1 MNFAE
6 LLRSESKWTKTENN
20 ADALNTTSAALLDMF
35 SSLAAMRGRS
45 DSELIKKFEL
55 AYLEDPLGALRC
67 LFYVRDIRG
76 GQGERNIF
84 HVLLHHIALRYPELV
99 RFNLPCIPHYGRWD
113 DLYALISTPVEQ
125 EMWGFMNAQL
135 MQDVRNMM
143 LGKPVSLLAKW
154 LKKANSSNA
163 GTKKLGIYTAK
174 KLGYPVYEY
183 KRISSQLRKHMKVTE
198 IDMSARQWENI
209 DYSAVPSRA
218 MMIYRKAFFAH
229 DPQRFQAYLEAV
241 ANGKKVIH
249 SSTLYPYDI
258 VEKIL
263 YKHDRSPV
271 LEAQWKAL
279 PNYVSEDANMLVM
292 ADVSGSMIGRP
303 MASAIALAMYFAE
316 RNHGAYHNLFMTFS
330 ATPQIVELKGAD
342 LFDKVQFLDKA
353 PWGYNTN
360 FMTAMQLVLDIAVR
374 NQCSQQELPKA
385 LICITDMEFDSAHKI
400 NRGTFSQHIKQMFAS
415 HGYTAPVLVFW
426 NVDSRNDVFHAD
438 ANADNVILVSGQA
451 ASTFE
456 RIIKFLKQGRIPTPT
471 EMMYS
476 VLNSERYEM
485 VQLPKH

>member
-6 LLRSESKWTKTENN
+6 LLRSESKWTKTENM
-20 ADALNTTSAALLDMF
+20 ADALNTTSSALLDMF
-35 SSLAAMRGRS
+35 SSLAAMRDRP
-45 DSELIKKFEL
+45 DLELIKKFEL

-76 GQGERNIF
+76 GQGERHTF

-125 EMWGFMNAQL
+125 EMWSFVNAQL
-135 MQDVRNMM
+135 TQDMNNMM

-163 GTKKLGIYTAK
+163 DTKKLGIYSAK
-174 KLGYPVYEY
+174 KLGYSVYEY
-183 KRISSQLRKHMKVTE
+183 KRISSKLRKHIKVTE
-198 IDMSARQWENI
+198 VDMSTRQWENI
-209 DYSAVPSRA
+209 DYSSVPSRA
-218 MMIYRKAFFAH
+218 MMIYRKAFLAH
-229 DPQRFQAYLEAV
+229 DSQRFQAYLDAV
-241 ANGKKVIH
+241 ANGNQVIH

-263 YKHDRSPV
+263 YKHERSQV
-271 LEAQWKAL
+271 LEAQWNSL
-279 PNYVSEDANMLVM
+279 PNYVSEDSNMLVM
-292 ADVSGSMIGRP
+292 ADVSGSMRGRP
-303 MASAIALAMYFAE
+303 MASSIALAMYFAE

-330 ATPQIVELKGAD
+330 GTPQIVELKGAD
-342 LFDKVQFLDKA
+342 LFDKVQFINKA
-353 PWGYNTN
+353 PWGYNTD
-360 FMTAMQLVLDIAVR
+360 FMAAMELILDIAVR
-374 NQCSQQELPKA
+374 NHCTQQELPKA
-385 LICITDMEFDSAHKI
+385 LICITDMEFDLADKI
-400 NRGTFSQHIKQMFAS
+400 NRSTFSQHIKQMFAS

-426 NVDSRNDVFHAD
+426 NVYFRNDVFHAD
-438 ANADNVILVSGQA
+438 ANTDNVILVSGQS

-456 RIIKFLKQGRIPTPT
+456 RIIMFLKHGCVFTPT
-471 EMMYS
+471 DMMYS

-485 VQLPKH
+485 IRLPD